1 MTAVLSLAATA
12 ALVVLALWLFGGPP
26 LRVGGALLA
35 ACGLWLTAS
44 TGSPM
49 MAVASVL
56 GGVAWL
62 AGHWLFAVRHH
73 YFRAPLARRIFAHA
87 LPAQFDPTRWWGVPN
102 VPRGG
107 RR

>member
-1 MTAVLSLAATA
+1 MNALLSLTA
-12 ALVVLALWLFGGPP
+12 SFALVALALWMFSGPL
-26 LRVGGALLA
+26 LRVGGVLLA
-35 ACGLWLTAS
+35 VCGLWLTAS
-44 TGSPM
+44 TGTPV

-73 YFRAPLARRIFAHA
+73 YFRSPLARRIFVQA
-87 LPAQFDPTRWWGVPN
+87 LPAQFDPTRGWGVPN
-102 VPRGG
+102 VPRDG